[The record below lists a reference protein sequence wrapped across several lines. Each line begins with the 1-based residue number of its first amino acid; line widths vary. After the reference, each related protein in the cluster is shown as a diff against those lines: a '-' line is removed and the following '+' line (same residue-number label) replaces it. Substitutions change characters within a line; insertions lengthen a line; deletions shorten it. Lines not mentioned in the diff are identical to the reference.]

1 MKTTTNSN
9 VGMLDEMIIAQLKL
23 YPDKKLPR
31 IRAKAMKIGNEALR
45 EIKRISPKRK
55 KDTMYY
61 REPGT
66 YAKHWTKKILGNEP
80 SGIYIR
86 IQQSQKEG
94 EYRLT
99 HLLEDGHNTRK
110 SGKRTRAFPHI
121 QGVEDEANKKLKE
134 EIDKIL
140 KE

>member
-9 VGMLDEMIIAQLKL
+9 VETLDEMIIAQLKM
-23 YPDKKLPR
+23 YPNEKLPR
-31 IRAKAMKIGNEALR
+31 IRAKAMKIGNEALKKV
-45 EIKRISPKRK
+45 KRDSPKRK
-55 KDTMYY
+55 EDTEY
-61 REPGT
+61 REAGF
-66 YAKHWTKKILGNEP
+66 YAKHWTKKILGNKP

-86 IQQSQKEG
+86 IQQSQKAG